1 MLGTSDAQLREYS
14 RDIAAYTLKQLV
26 QWRSSLERLSNE
38 HEQERVQASGER
50 HRPKGAHYFFSMTV
64 YETDIMS

>member
-1 MLGTSDAQLREYS
+1 MLGTPDAQLREYS
-14 RDIAAYTLKQLV
+14 RNIAAYTLKQLV

-38 HEQERVQASGER
+38 HEQEQVQASGDR
-50 HRPKGAHYFFSMTV
+50 RCPKGAHYFFSMRV